1 MRQTLHEIA
10 DGGRRVEREESRETV
25 RFADCVEAA
34 ALYMATEPQS
44 VRRAV
49 VTHHPGERGCAG
61 CGPSVSWPCIVA
73 YSARRAEELLAE
85 AALAR
90 VDVRPLVRPRIPPS
104 PRAAGA

>member
-1 MRQTLHEIA
+1 MRPTGHWTAE
-10 DGGRRVEREESRETV
+10 GGWRVERDEISEAV
-25 RFADCVEAA
+25 RFAASVEAA
-34 ALYMATEPQS
+34 ARYMATEPQS

-90 VDVRPLVRPRIPPS
+90 ASLRPPARPRVPPES
-104 PRAAGA
+104 RAAGA

>member
-1 MRQTLHEIA
+1 M
-10 DGGRRVEREESRETV
+10 ERDESREAV
-25 RFADCVEAA
+25 RFAACVEAA

-90 VDVRPLVRPRIPPS
+90 ASVRPLPRPRIPPS

>member
-1 MRQTLHEIA
+1 M
-10 DGGRRVEREESRETV
+10 ERDESRETA

-34 ALYMATEPQS
+34 AHYMATEPQS

-49 VTHHPGERGCAG
+49 VAHHPGERGCAG

-85 AALAR
+85 AAPAV
-90 VDVRPLVRPRIPPS
+90 VDVRPLPRPRIPPS

>member
-1 MRQTLHEIA
+1 MRPTAHGSA
-10 DGGRRVEREESRETV
+10 DGGRRAERDESREAV
-25 RFADCVEAA
+25 RFLASVEAA

-61 CGPSVSWPCIVA
+61 CGPSVSWPCVVA

-90 VDVRPLVRPRIPPS
+90 ASVRPLPRPRIPPS